1 MEEKN
6 KSIMEQFVDCL
17 KENPDHAFGFIAN
30 DYWKFTK
37 DELKDICKELLYGIY
52 HAESRGNILKDDS
65 KVIYECT
72 AEELEESYGED
83 W

>member
-37 DELKDICKELLYGIY
+37 DELKDI
-52 HAESRGNILKDDS
+52 
-65 KVIYECT
+65 
-72 AEELEESYGED
+72 
-83 W
+83 